1 MKSLYPRTV
10 ARWRLK
16 LIYLALAILLIF
28 NAPAV
33 FAGEELYRSLSAAGK
48 NAESSLFMEL
58 YRNGQ
63 NQNWPAAKEV
73 QFEGNL
79 RFLDRDAAAGDKIPG
94 IFLVRS
100 LEGELYIVSI
110 PSDDELKSITSS
122 FGITGF
128 DAGVSAEKISEED
141 IVRKAD
147 QCLHRAKEG
156 GRNRVVADGIIR

>member
-1 MKSLYPRTV
+1 MKSRYPRTV

-110 PSDDELKSITSS
+110 PSDDELKR
-122 FGITGF
+122 TG
-128 DAGVSAEKISEED
+128 AEAYKKIPPLDTDSN
-141 IVRKAD
+141 K
-147 QCLHRAKEG
+147 Q
-156 GRNRVVADGIIR
+156 